1 MNAEYNMG
9 HIDIDQLVDYKT
21 EYSQVVKHAQITG
34 DTLRGLCPFHEDSK
48 PSFSVNLKTGQ
59 WTCFKEGESGN
70 YLDFYA
76 KLHNTDTKTAY
87 KEILRQHHI
96 DPPQRERRHQLVM
109 YTLKQY
115 AFEKHL
121 PEEWLRERCGLS
133 DGSDYDRNSHEST
146 TYLKIPYWDESGQLA
161 TYRKRFAYKEFRWKK
176 GSSTIL
182 YGLWRLP
189 EYMEKQAAILVEG
202 ESDTQTLWYL
212 GFPALGV
219 AGAQNFKTE
228 QAPALSGMTLYLH
241 KEPDGGG
248 DTFIT
253 KTCRG
258 LREGGFS
265 GTVKVWSCKNFGVKD
280 PSELYMKQGK
290 EEAARLIRQALK
302 AAEEID
308 YQKDPEPNTMYGVG
322 LEGAPIA
329 LKCPGG
335 WGMSEGGIREY
346 NEKKGTSEL
355 ICRTPILLTK
365 RIRSLDS
372 GEEKI
377 EIAFRRDGRWLSS
390 MWPRSTVFSSRSVL
404 ALSELGCTV
413 TSENAKQV
421 VKFLGALEGENL
433 EKIPSVQA
441 TGVLGWKEVQS
452 PSRSTDF
459 PSSSALASPSRANS
473 SRWKFMPGHD
483 EGLVLDCDPTMQAAA
498 AAYHQSGTLEGWLA
512 AMRPHRERNK
522 FRFIL
527 ASAFA
532 APLLKITRQRNFL
545 TYNWGGSRGGK
556 TAALYA
562 GMSVWGEPEKLTVS
576 FNTTAVGL
584 ERRAGLCCDLP
595 MGIDERQQA
604 GDKQG
609 LLEQLVY
616 MLANGTGR
624 VRGAKSGGLQSV
636 YQWRTVA
643 LSTGEEPLTVETSKG
658 GVSTRALQIYGPPFA
673 DEQSAS
679 AMYGQVAAHYGHAG
693 PAFIKRLV
701 ELPQEDVQAMF
712 GEMREYV
719 QGLSDGK
726 NGAHT
731 AAIALV
737 ALADAMV
744 DTWLFEGWDGVAIS
758 PESWERAKA
767 MAADILDQQQTGGSG
782 DVNENAVQFI
792 VDWVLANKAFFNP
805 QTIGTCYGMMATLP
819 GASRGEGEVA
829 YIFPSILSQALTKA
843 GFSPQK
849 TLRYLAEQGMIE
861 QTAEKKANGSTV
873 MRNTVKR
880 RIGGRV
886 ANFVCFNIGQLWG
899 TTDEVEALADEHERR
914 DRGEQLQISMDQQ
927 WTEVD
932 DDGDL
937 PF

>member
-1 MNAEYNMG
+1 M
-9 HIDIDQLVDYKT
+9 
-21 EYSQVVKHAQITG
+21 
-34 DTLRGLCPFHEDSK
+34 
-48 PSFSVNLKTGQ
+48 
-59 WTCFKEGESGN
+59 
-70 YLDFYA
+70 
-76 KLHNTDTKTAY
+76 
-87 KEILRQHHI
+87 
-96 DPPQRERRHQLVM
+96 
-109 YTLKQY
+109 
-115 AFEKHL
+115 
-121 PEEWLRERCGLS
+121 
-133 DGSDYDRNSHEST
+133 
-146 TYLKIPYWDESGQLA
+146 
-161 TYRKRFAYKEFRWKK
+161 
-176 GSSTIL
+176 
-182 YGLWRLP
+182 
-189 EYMEKQAAILVEG
+189 
-202 ESDTQTLWYL
+202 
-212 GFPALGV
+212 
-219 AGAQNFKTE
+219 
-228 QAPALSGMTLYLH
+228 
-241 KEPDGGG
+241 
-248 DTFIT
+248 
-253 KTCRG
+253 
-258 LREGGFS
+258 
-265 GTVKVWSCKNFGVKD
+265 KVWSCKPFGVKD
-280 PSELYMKQGK
+280 PSDLYMKQGK
-290 EEAARLIRQALK
+290 EEAARLIRQALQS
-302 AAEEID
+302 AEEID
-308 YQKDPEPNTMYGVG
+308 YQKDPEPNTMYGAG

-329 LKCPGG
+329 LKCPVG

-346 NEKKGTSEL
+346 NDRKGTSEL

-365 RIRSLDS
+365 RIRSMDS

-377 EIAFRRDGRWLSS
+377 EIAFRRDGRWLTSV
-390 MWPRSTVFSSRSVL
+390 WPRSTVFSSRSVL

-421 VKFLGALEGENL
+421 VKFLGSLEGENL
-433 EKIPSVQA
+433 DKIPSVQA

-459 PSSSALASPSRANS
+459 PSSSALASPSPANS

-483 EGLVLDCDPTMQAAA
+483 DGLVLDCDPTMQAAA
-498 AAYHQSGTLEGWLA
+498 AAYHESGTLEGWLA
-512 AMRPHRERNK
+512 AMRPHRERNR

-556 TAALYA
+556 TAALQA
-562 GMSVWGEPEKLTVS
+562 GMSVWGEPEKLMVS

-624 VRGAKSGGLQSV
+624 VRGAKGGGLQSV

-658 GVSTRALQIYGPPFA
+658 GVSTRALQIYGPPFE

-679 AMYGQVAAHYGHAG
+679 AMYGQTAEHYGTAG

-701 ELPQEDVQAMF
+701 AMPQEDVQTAF
-712 GEMREYV
+712 GEMRDYV

-726 NGAHT
+726 NGAHM

-737 ALADAMV
+737 ALADAMI
-744 DTWLFEGWDGVAIS
+744 DTWLFDQRDAGPNSRTNMAEPLQCSAREESPVENGAGTTSLLSRLGIF
-758 PESWERAKA
+758 PESWARAKA
-767 MAADILDQQQTGGSG
+767 MAADILEQQQASG
-782 DVNENAVQFI
+782 DRDVNENAVQFI

-805 QTIGTCYGMMATLP
+805 QTIGTCYGMM
-819 GASRGEGEVA
+819 SNEGEVA
-829 YIFPSILSQALTKA
+829 YIFPSILSQALTRA
-843 GFSPQK
+843 GFSTQK
-849 TLRYLAEQGMIE
+849 TLRYMGEQGLIE
-861 QTAEKKANGSTV
+861 QTAEKKANGNIV

-880 RIGGRV
+880 RIGGRL
-886 ANFVCFNIGQLWG
+886 ANFVCFNIGRLSE
-899 TTDEVEALADEHERR
+899 TTDEVEALADEYERR
-914 DRGEQLQISMDQQ
+914 DRDEQLQISMDQQ
-927 WTEVD
+927 WTEVG

>member
-1 MNAEYNMG
+1 MTDREP
-9 HIDIDQLVDYKT
+9 IDIDQLVDYKT
-21 EYSQVVKHAQITG
+21 EYSQVIKHAQISG
-34 DTLRGLCPFHEDSK
+34 DKLRGLCPFHDDQSS
-48 PSFSVNLKTGQ
+48 SFSANLKTGQ
-59 WTCFKEGESGN
+59 WTCFAEGEKGN
-70 YLDFYA
+70 YLKFYA
-76 KLHNTDTKTAY
+76 KLHNLTDTTAAY

-96 DPPQRERRHQLVM
+96 DPPKRERRRKLTQ
-109 YTLKQY
+109 YTIKQY

-121 PEEWLRERCGLS
+121 PEEWLTERCGLS
-133 DGSDYDRNSHEST
+133 DGSDYNRSTHEST
-146 TYLKIPYWDESGQLA
+146 AYLKIPYWDESGQLA

-189 EYMEKQAAILVEG
+189 EFKEKQTVILVEG
-202 ESDTQTLWYL
+202 ESDTQTLWYIGL
-212 GFPALGV
+212 PALGV
-219 AGAQNFKTE
+219 AGAQNFKPE
-228 QAPALSGMTLYLH
+228 QAPILSGMTLYLH

-248 DTFIT
+248 ETFIT

-265 GTVKVWSCKNFGVKD
+265 GTVKVWSCKPFGVKD
-280 PSELYMKQGK
+280 PSDLYMKHGR
-290 EEAARLIRQALK
+290 EEAARLIRQALQS
-302 AAEEID
+302 AEEID
-308 YQKDPEPNTMYGVG
+308 YTKDPEPPAM
-322 LEGAPIA
+322 EGAPIA
-329 LKCPGG
+329 LKCPAG
-335 WGMSEGGIREY
+335 WELSEKGVYEI

-433 EKIPSVQA
+433 DKIPSVQA
-441 TGVLGWKEVQS
+441 TGVLGWKS
-452 PSRSTDF
+452 GG
-459 PSSSALASPSRANS
+459 
-473 SRWKFMPGHD
+473 KFMPGND

-498 AAYHQSGTLEGWLA
+498 AAYHQNGTLEGWLA

-609 LLEQLVY
+609 MLEQLVY
-616 MLANGTGR
+616 MLANGTGK
-624 VRGAKSGGLQSV
+624 VRGAKGGGLQSV

-658 GVSTRALQIYGPPFA
+658 GVSTRALQIYGPPFE

-679 AMYGQVAAHYGHAG
+679 AMYGQVAQHYGTAG

-701 ELPQEDVQAMF
+701 KIEQEDVQAMF
-712 GEMREYV
+712 TEMRDYV

-731 AAIALV
+731 AAVALV
-737 ALADAMV
+737 ALADAMI
-744 DTWLFEGWDGVAIS
+744 DTWLFEGFDGAALA
-758 PESWERAKA
+758 PESWQRAKA
-767 MAADILDQQQTGGSG
+767 MAADILEQQQTGGSG

-805 QTIGTCYGMMATLP
+805 QTIGTCYGMM
-819 GASRGEGEVA
+819 GGEGEVA
-829 YIFPSILSQALTKA
+829 YIFPSILNQALTKA

-849 TLRYLAEQGMIE
+849 TLRYMAEQGLIE
-861 QTAEKKANGSTV
+861 QTPQKKANGSVV
-873 MRNTVKR
+873 MRNAVRR
-880 RIGGRV
+880 RIGGRLTS
-886 ANFVCFNIGQLWG
+886 FVCFNIGRISE
-899 TTDEVEALADEHERR
+899 TTDEVEALADEY
-914 DRGEQLQISMDQQ
+914 DRMDEDAQSQTSMGQ
-927 WTEVD
+927 WTEVGE
-932 DDGDL
+932 DGDL

>member
-1 MNAEYNMG
+1 MRGIISRKWGDHMTSRDSIN
-9 HIDIDQLVDYKT
+9 IDQLVDYKT
-21 EYSQVVKHAQITG
+21 EYSQVVKHAQISG
-34 DTLRGLCPFHEDSK
+34 DKLRGRCPFHDDQNN
-48 PSFSVNLKTGQ
+48 SFSVDLKTGL
-59 WTCFKEGESGN
+59 WTCFTEGLSGN

-96 DPPQRERRHQLVM
+96 DPPQRERKQRLTQ

-121 PEEWLRERCGLS
+121 PEDWLRERCGLS
-133 DGSDYDRNSHEST
+133 DGSDYNRNTHEST

-161 TYRKRFAYKEFRWKK
+161 TYRKRFGYKEFRWKQ
-176 GSSTIL
+176 GSHTIL

-189 EYMEKQAAILVEG
+189 EFKEKQTAILVEG

-212 GFPALGV
+212 GLPALGV
-219 AGAQNFKTE
+219 AGAQNFKPE
-228 QAPALSGMTLYLH
+228 QAPSLDGMTLYLH
-241 KEPDGGG
+241 REPDGGG
-248 DTFIT
+248 DTFIA
-253 KTCRG
+253 KTCCG

-265 GTVKVWSCKNFGVKD
+265 GTVKVWSCKQFDVKD
-280 PSELYMKQGK
+280 PSELYMKRGK
-290 EEAARLIRQALK
+290 EEAARLIREALK

-308 YQKDPEPNTMYGVG
+308 YTKDPEPES
-322 LEGAPIA
+322 LPGAPIA

-335 WGMSEGGIREY
+335 WELSEKGVYEI

-355 ICRTPILLTK
+355 ACRTPILLTK
-365 RIRSLDS
+365 RIRSMDS

-377 EIAFRRDGRWLSS
+377 EIAFHRDGRWLTSV
-390 MWPRSTVFSSRSVL
+390 WPRSTVFSSRSVL

-433 EKIPSVQA
+433 DKIPSVQA
-441 TGVLGWKEVQS
+441 TGVLGWK
-452 PSRSTDF
+452 PGG
-459 PSSSALASPSRANS
+459 
-473 SRWKFMPGHD
+473 KFMPGHD

-498 AAYHQSGTLEGWLA
+498 AAYHASGTLEDWLA
-512 AMRPHRERNK
+512 AMCPHRERNK

-527 ASAFA
+527 ASSFA
-532 APLLKITRQRNFL
+532 APLLKLTRQRNFL

-609 LLEQLVY
+609 MLEQLVY
-616 MLANGTGR
+616 MLANGTGK
-624 VRGAKSGGLQSV
+624 VRGAKGGGLQSV

-658 GVSTRALQIYGPPFA
+658 GVSTRALQIYGPPFE

-679 AMYGQVAAHYGHAG
+679 AMYGQVAENYGTAG

-701 ELPQEDVQAMF
+701 KIEQKDIQAMF
-712 GEMREYV
+712 AEMRDYV

-737 ALADAMV
+737 ALADAMI
-744 DTWLFEGWDGVAIS
+744 DTWLFESREEVDIA
-758 PESWERAKA
+758 PESWARAKA
-767 MAADILDQQQTGGSG
+767 MAADILEQQQAGGSG

-805 QTIGTCYGMMATLP
+805 QTIGTCYGMM
-819 GASRGEGEVA
+819 SSEGEVA
-829 YIFPSILSQALTKA
+829 YIFPSVLSQALTKA
-843 GFSPQK
+843 GFSNQK
-849 TLRYLAEQGMIE
+849 TLRYMAEQGLIE
-861 QTAEKKANGSTV
+861 QTAEKKANGNIV

-880 RIGGRV
+880 RIGGRL
-886 ANFVCFNIGQLWG
+886 ANFVCFNIGHLSE
-899 TTDEVEALADEHERR
+899 TTDEVEALADEYDRWDR
-914 DRGEQLQISMDQQ
+914 DEQLQTSMDQQ